1 MPAKKPSKDKG
12 AAVMGRPTMTKKKK
26 RPLEAKSE
34 AIFKRAP
41 GQPTVLTPQVQ
52 ESIVNAIMAGSYI
65 ETAVAHAGIGRETYY
80 GWMRAGAKGDDRY
93 VAFAE
98 AIKKAVADRTLYH
111 VQNIRRHAAENWT
124 ASAWMLE
131 RTLPHLYGRRDREAI
146 PREEVPAEKSW
157 DLDRLTHEEQHKL
170 KDYLTKMTDGE
181 PLDAEFEV
189 LNGKDS

>member
-1 MPAKKPSKDKG
+1 
-12 AAVMGRPTMTKKKK
+12 MTKKKK
-26 RPLEAKSE
+26 RPLKAKSE

-131 RTLPHLYGRRDREAI
+131 RTLPHLYGRRDREAVS
-146 PREEVPAEKSW
+146 REEIPEERSW
-157 DLDRLTHEEQHKL
+157 NLDLLSIEEQRNLREYLL
-170 KDYLTKMTDGE
+170 KMAGDS
-181 PLDAEFEV
+181 PVDAEFEV
-189 LNGKDS
+189 LKSKELA